1 MLPAY
6 NPTRGRCRCVYYR
19 APLFNL
25 SSGNYSP
32 VGAFSRWPAFR
43 VHEREAD
50 MRKLSAE
57 ETVLLQSVKVPASI
71 DAAIRAAAERQ
82 GITVSRATRDAL
94 ALYLS
99 HPLTKGG
106 NAEPTPKRRARA
118 QS

>member
-1 MLPAY
+1 MSIIGHPYSICQVATIRRS
-6 NPTRGRCRCVYYR
+6 TRFRAGRR
-19 APLFNL
+19 
-25 SSGNYSP
+25 
-32 VGAFSRWPAFR
+32 FR

-50 MRKLSAE
+50 MRKLSTE

>member
-1 MLPAY
+1 
-6 NPTRGRCRCVYYR
+6 
-19 APLFNL
+19 
-25 SSGNYSP
+25 
-32 VGAFSRWPAFR
+32 
-43 VHEREAD
+43 

-57 ETVLLQSVKVPASI
+57 DTVLLQSVKVPASI

-82 GITVSRATRDAL
+82 GITVSKATRDAL

>member
-1 MLPAY
+1 MK
-6 NPTRGRCRCVYYR
+6 
-19 APLFNL
+19 
-25 SSGNYSP
+25 
-32 VGAFSRWPAFR
+32 
-43 VHEREAD
+43 
-50 MRKLSAE
+50 KLSAE

-106 NAEPTPKRRARA
+106 NAEPAPKRRATARP
-118 QS
+118 